1 MAHQNREFE
10 LRGLNHL
17 ALVCSDMKRTVE
29 FYTQVLGMPLVKT
42 VELPGGGG
50 QHFFFD
56 AGGGQSLAF
65 FWFPSAPK
73 AAPGVASPRECVGLG
88 ADPAGPGDFVTAHA
102 SMNHVAFDVPREKLE
117 EYRARLEAKG
127 VRCSAVYDHDDSP
140 IGMGPRGDDTTW
152 IRSVYFMD
160 PDGIML
166 EFASWTRAIG
176 QEGDVRHE
184 PKTAADAAGS

>member
-29 FYTQVLGMPLVKT
+29 FYTKVLGMPLIKT
-42 VELPGGGG
+42 VELPQGGG

-65 FWFPSAPK
+65 FWFPGAPK
-73 AAPGVASPRECVGLG
+73 AAPGVASPRDIVGLSD
-88 ADPAGPGDFVTAHA
+88 DPMGFTTAHG
-102 SMNHVAFDVPREKLE
+102 SMNHVAFDVPKEKID
-117 EYRARLEAKG
+117 EYRAKLEAKG
-127 VRCSAVYDHDDSP
+127 VPCSIVYDHDDGP
-140 IGMGPRGDDTTW
+140 VGMGPKGDETTW
-152 IRSVYFMD
+152 VRSIYFAD

-166 EFASWTRAIG
+166 EFAAWTRELG

-184 PKTAADAAGS
+184 PKTAADATR